1 MKTDTVHLQF
11 SPEVTNG
18 YVQFVNLVCLL
29 LHRLLDVVF
38 GVFNGHYPLLILL
51 AEPPQVAC
59 KNTNISPIYSYFVWN
74 ALGSTHYLQAPR
86 GLLVVRTVARPP
98 FFFLGRNHTFALF
111 ESTRGSRMKHLPA
124 NYSGLYRCH
133 TFFLDFLL
141 NFYLLRCFFPYQNL
155 NNFTC

>member
-18 YVQFVNLVCLL
+18 YVQFIYLVCLL

-59 KNTNISPIYSYFVWN
+59 KSANMSPISVLCMECSRFN
-74 ALGSTHYLQAPR
+74 SLSPSPSRPFGCPHRCSTT
-86 GLLVVRTVARPP
+86 LLLSRTK
-98 FFFLGRNHTFALF
+98 
-111 ESTRGSRMKHLPA
+111 SRSLCSRIRTSMGFWTKHLLA
-124 NYSGLYRCH
+124 NIHYVLVYIPS
-133 TFFLDFLL
+133 FLPFSSIS
-141 NFYLLRCFFPYQNL
+141 C
-155 NNFTC
+155 